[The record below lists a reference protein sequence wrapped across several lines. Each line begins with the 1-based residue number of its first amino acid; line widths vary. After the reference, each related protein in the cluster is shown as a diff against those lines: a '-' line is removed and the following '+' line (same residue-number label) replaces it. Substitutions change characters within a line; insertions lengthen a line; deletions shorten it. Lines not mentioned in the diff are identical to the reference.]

1 MIKSKLGEVKLT
13 KPNYELCDILDC
25 SKEEVD
31 ATVKALLV
39 ADLGSILS
47 ALEIQYGMA
56 DALEMWVTVADL
68 VTDLYNE
75 EKENQ

>member
-39 ADLGSILS
+39 SDLGSILS

>member
-1 MIKSKLGEVKLT
+1 M
-13 KPNYELCDILDC
+13 
-25 SKEEVD
+25 D